1 MILSNFLPYFG
12 SFGGFGGP
20 IGTILPSQPSLPRI
34 DVGGI
39 FTLSTNAVALSS
51 DSTTVDYGIN
61 PNLYNLLPNKSIVLL
76 TIHADVPT
84 GGEALPVTVVVP
96 NSGASTVSSGTSSAG
111 TTKVN
116 VVDSQGTNVTGA
128 NVQGST
134 ERLVYIDKCAG
145 TVRFME
151 FTNA

>member
-1 MILSNFLPYFG
+1 MFPNALNPYWWM
-12 SFGGFGGP
+12 
-20 IGTILPSQPSLPRI
+20 GTPVLPSQPSLPRI

-39 FTLSTNAVALSS
+39 YTLSTNAVALSS

-61 PNLYNLLPNKSIVLL
+61 PSLYNLLPNKCIVLL
-76 TIHADVPT
+76 TISDDVPA
-84 GGEALPVTVVVP
+84 GGEALPVTIVVP
-96 NSGASTVSSGTSSAG
+96 NNGTSTVTSSSSTSG

-116 VVDSQGTNVTGA
+116 IVDSQGTNVTGS

-134 ERLVYIDKCAG
+134 ERLVYINKCTG